1 MYLIHILK
9 EMGKYVRKTRPKWT
23 DDVMQDAARAVKS
36 EFLNS
41 LSDWSVQCA
50 FSCVQRRFQCIHINM
65 HFQKCGAETVFSCEK
80 EKQLVDNYKMI
91 ELWISNCFNG
101 C

>member
-41 LSDWSVQCA
+41 LSD
-50 FSCVQRRFQCIHINM
+50 
-65 HFQKCGAETVFSCEK
+65 
-80 EKQLVDNYKMI
+80 
-91 ELWISNCFNG
+91 
-101 C
+101 